1 LFLQDLVRLLRNAV
15 IINVYSWVD
24 YFVLSFLFENRSYV
38 DIMTVFKEENKDKRI
53 YPRINIYYYSIPYLQ
68 VTTFNPK
75 RIKLSS

>member
-53 YPRINIYYYSIPYLQ
+53 SQ
-68 VTTFNPK
+68 E
-75 RIKLSS
+75 